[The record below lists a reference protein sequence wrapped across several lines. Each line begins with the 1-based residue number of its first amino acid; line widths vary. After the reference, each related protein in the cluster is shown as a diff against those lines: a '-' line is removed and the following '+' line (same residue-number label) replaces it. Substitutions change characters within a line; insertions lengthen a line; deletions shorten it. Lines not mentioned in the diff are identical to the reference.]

1 MKFSSFR
8 LYSENTYC
16 GDDNDIHAHF
26 AKLANICEQLVAMGQ
41 SIVDQQYANILL
53 ALLPPCY
60 KMCICAITMNANEAA
75 HDIDPTRIVKLIS
88 DDYDKRMLTRSKDHD
103 ENQAFVVSGQ
113 KKVRRDIECFNCK
126 KKGHIKANCWAKGGG
141 KEGQRPNRQKPQDK
155 DKSTNTVA
163 SVADKNE
170 DIESWAAITVD
181 EYSESCG
188 AWAMQYNADDEDE
201 SWATIEELSD
211 EEDESAS
218 MQEMPEEIA
227 NITNSPTS
235 NKVKLYDSGASRHIS
250 PFRNQFITYRVITP
264 HPITTADK
272 HTFYAIGT
280 GDMRI
285 EVPNGGA
292 SNPILLQDAL
302 HAPDIGLTVV
312 SIGRIANAGNSISF
326 EGQECKIQNQ
336 KGNII
341 ARIPTSTNELYK
353 VEHKFVG
360 CNS

>member
-1 MKFSSFR
+1 MLIFANKVNVMNYESRDFLWNIGDVVVVQKYITSAKINISYSILFNLTTSYSSYF
-8 LYSENTYC
+8 
-16 GDDNDIHAHF
+16 G
-26 AKLANICEQLVAMGQ
+26 G
-41 SIVDQQYANILL
+41 
-53 ALLPPCY
+53 
-60 KMCICAITMNANEAA
+60 
-75 HDIDPTRIVKLIS
+75 
-88 DDYDKRMLTRSKDHD
+88 
-103 ENQAFVVSGQ
+103 
-113 KKVRRDIECFNCK
+113 
-126 KKGHIKANCWAKGGG
+126 KKGISRNKTSFFLLMWAKGGG
-141 KEGQRPNRQKPQDK
+141 KEGQRPNRRKPQDK

-170 DIESWAAITVD
+170 DIESWAAITAD

-235 NKVKLYDSGASRHIS
+235 NKVKLYNSGASQHIFS
-250 PFRNQFITYRVITP
+250 FRNQFITYRVITP

-312 SIGRIANAGNSISF
+312 SISRIANAGNSISF